1 MTLER
6 FQQPAKDKRCFHTW
20 PLGITGRVAIFI
32 VMFVLLP
39 MLLTS
44 WLIETG
50 GLVPGNNIYFAI
62 PLAVVFLLIPLARW
76 VAYFLIN
83 RDLEEVNRFCK
94 EMKKGNYQIYF
105 DLGNEKE
112 DEDEFLVLLRNLT
125 WMSQGLARQK
135 RESLRRYNSVQQ
147 QYRAMEEQAFTD
159 ALTGVY
165 NRHFLDQLYSRCGS
179 ELCIKGTE
187 ISAIYIDCDRFKQV
201 NDSLGHHVGDQ
212 LLQDLARCII
222 RAIRQDPDVPL
233 RLGGDEFAVVLPNTT
248 IDQAE
253 KIAWRIRHL
262 YNKVK
267 VASTSLSI
275 GIASTQCRPE
285 ACHDMLQT
293 LLRKADEQAYLI
305 KKGGGDGVSRI
316 GH

>member
-1 MTLER
+1 MTSER
-6 FQQPAKDKRCFHTW
+6 FKQPGQKKRRFHTW
-20 PLGITGRVAIFI
+20 PLGITGRVAILIVLFI
-32 VMFVLLP
+32 LLP

-50 GLVPGNNIYFAI
+50 VLTPGNNLYFAI

-76 VAYFLIN
+76 IAYFMIN
-83 RDLEEVNRFCK
+83 RDLEVVNRFCK
-94 EMKKGNYQIYF
+94 EIKKGNYQIYF

-125 WMSQGLARQK
+125 WMSQGLARQEK
-135 RESLRRYNSVQQ
+135 ESLRRFNSVQQ

-165 NRHFLDQLYSRCGS
+165 NRHFLKQLYARCCS
-179 ELCIKGTE
+179 ELCIKG
-187 ISAIYIDCDRFKQV
+187 SVFSVIYIDCDRFKQV
-201 NDSLGHHVGDQ
+201 NDTLGHHMGDQ
-212 LLQDLARCII
+212 LLKKLARCII
-222 RAIRQDPDVPL
+222 RAIREGPDVPL
-233 RLGGDEFAVVLPNTT
+233 RLGGDEFAVLLPNTS

-253 KIAWRIRHL
+253 KIACRIRHL
-262 YNKVK
+262 YSKVK
-267 VASTSLSI
+267 VTSTSLSI
-275 GIASTQCRPE
+275 GIASMQCHPE
-285 ACHDMLQT
+285 TCHGMLQT

-305 KKGGGDGVSRI
+305 KKSGGDGVSSI